1 VRLSP
6 GARVGPYEIIAPLGS
21 GGMGEVYRA
30 RDTRLARD
38 VALKI
43 VTGATKLDAE
53 WIQRFEQ
60 EAKLAGSL
68 SHPNLVVVHD
78 VGTENGAP
86 FLVTELLQGESLR
99 ERLRHGR
106 IPLRTALEIATQV
119 AEGLAAAHVRGV
131 VHRDIKPENIFVT
144 SEGRTKVLDFGI
156 AKLTRPRPIEGTR
169 NLLDTTLTPD
179 TRPGTV
185 IGTPGYM
192 SPEQVRG
199 DPVDARTDIFSLGAV
214 LHEMLG
220 GSRAFPG
227 QSFIESGH
235 AILQS
240 EPAPLPDT
248 VPPWLDRVVRRCLE
262 KEPGRRFQSAAD
274 LAFALASP
282 TLQTSGTARAL
293 AAANP
298 RARWTR
304 LGLLVGGVA
313 LLSGV
318 IALTGWLARRHGEEL
333 PTFEQLTFREGAIG
347 GARFTSGDRIVFSA
361 LFEGEP
367 EEVFSRARAS
377 PELQPFGLAPARL
390 AAVSRKTGELAVLLG
405 SESISPLKIQGTIA
419 LMPEIGGT
427 PRELAENVA
436 WADWTGSG
444 ELAVAR
450 RGDGKMWIERPIGTV
465 VWSTPGTIIDLRSSP
480 DGEKLAFIN
489 VKPDGRSE
497 LVVLDRSN
505 SPSVVTTSSSDPLW
519 SLAWW
524 PDGRG
529 LRFTTEDAF
538 ATKLWS
544 VSLGGSARPLY
555 QFPGR
560 ARLQDVALDGAML
573 VTVYDFQS
581 HLEVSAAAQAGREIS
596 WFDTPRLAALSED
609 GRMVLFDDGAAGATS
624 VLLRD
629 LTAKQPKNL
638 GPGFAIALSSG
649 HRTVAMLSPDHSAV
663 RLAPTGPGT
672 TEQVLVPGLLV
683 QEEVGAWSRD
693 GKTLWLTARPS
704 GQMGVHLHSI
714 QIATRKV
721 QGPYPGIELLPDT
734 PIAISPDETRV
745 AVTAPDRGI
754 SVHSLPD
761 GRALRITSIPPEQRP
776 VPAGWA
782 TDDDLWICVRGAAP
796 PKLVRVGVR
805 TGQITASREIE
816 LRHGGHHE
824 VTDARISRDGSVV
837 VVQYFG
843 ARARLELMRGIAA
856 DR

>member
-1 VRLSP
+1 
-6 GARVGPYEIIAPLGS
+6 
-21 GGMGEVYRA
+21 MGEVYRA
-30 RDTRLARD
+30 RDTRLGRE

-78 VGTENGAP
+78 VGTEDGSP

-99 ERLRHGR
+99 ERLRRGR
-106 IPLRTALEIATQV
+106 LPLRTALEIATQI
-119 AEGLAAAHVRGV
+119 AEGLAAAHVRGI

-144 SEGRTKVLDFGI
+144 SEGRAKVLDFGI

-262 KEPGRRFQSAAD
+262 KEPARRFQSAAD

-282 TLQTSGTARAL
+282 TLQTSGTGRAL
-293 AAANP
+293 TAAGP

-304 LGLLVGGVA
+304 LGLLVAAVA
-313 LLSGV
+313 LVTGL
-318 IALTGWLARRHGEEL
+318 IALTRGLAGRHGEEL

-377 PELQPFGLAPARL
+377 PDLQPYGLAPARL

-405 SESISPLKIQGTIA
+405 SESISPLKLQGTIA
-419 LMPEIGGT
+419 LMPEIGGA
-427 PRELAENVA
+427 PRELAEQVA

-465 VWSTPGTIIDLRSSP
+465 IWGTPGTIIDLRSSP

-489 VKPDGRSE
+489 VQPDGRSE
-497 LVVLDRSN
+497 LIVLDRSN
-505 SPSVVTTSSSDPLW
+505 SPSVVTSSSSDPLW

-524 PDGRG
+524 PDGQG

-538 ATKLWS
+538 ATKLSS
-544 VSLGGSARPLY
+544 VSLAGSVRPLY

-560 ARLQDVALDGAML
+560 ARLQDVAQDGAML

-581 HLEVSAAAQAGREIS
+581 HLEASAADKTAREIS
-596 WFDTPRLAALSED
+596 WFDTPRLTALSED
-609 GRMVLFDDGAAGATS
+609 GRLVLFDDGAAGASS

-638 GPGFAIALSSG
+638 GPGFAIALSSD
-649 HRTVAMLSPDHSAV
+649 HRTVAMLPPDHSAV
-663 RLAPTGPGT
+663 RLAPTGPGN
-672 TEQVLVPGLLV
+672 TEQVLVPGILV

-693 GKTLWLTARPS
+693 GKTLWFTARRN
-704 GQMGVHLHSI
+704 GQVGVHLYSI
-714 QIATRKV
+714 EIASRKV
-721 QGPYPGIELLPDT
+721 LGPHPGIELLPDT
-734 PIAISPDETRV
+734 PFALSPDETRI
-745 AVTAPDRGI
+745 AVTAPDRWI
-754 SVHSLPD
+754 SVHTLPD
-761 GRALRITSIPPEQRP
+761 GPVVRIPSVPPEQRP

-782 TDDDLWICVRGAAP
+782 TDDELWVCVRGATP
-796 PKLVRVGVR
+796 PKLVRVNVR
-805 TGQITASREIE
+805 TGQITGSRSIE

-843 ARARLELMRGIAA
+843 ARARLELMRGFAA